1 MYTKAAIATIGSA
14 LADVLT
20 SESGVARPDIS
31 RSLRVLAFLFLARPG
46 FRAGFQA
53 RFPGQVFRPS
63 FQAKFSGKIK
73 ALPREAELSR
83 RRLAL

>member
-14 LADVLT
+14 LAHVLT
-20 SESGVARPDIS
+20 SESGVAQPDIS

-46 FRAGFQA
+46 FSGQVFQA
-53 RFPGQVFRPS
+53 RFFRPG
-63 FQAKFSGKIK
+63 FSGKIK

>member
-14 LADVLT
+14 LPDVLT
-20 SESGVARPDIS
+20 SESGVAQPDIS

-46 FRAGFQA
+46 FQARFSGQVSRPGFQA
-53 RFPGQVFRPS
+53 R
-63 FQAKFSGKIK
+63 FSGKIK

-83 RRLAL
+83 RRLGL

>member
-46 FRAGFQA
+46 FQA
-53 RFPGQVFRPS
+53 RFFRPG
-63 FQAKFSGKIK
+63 FSGKIK